1 MDRVFAWAQGATDVQ
16 DCVCHDCPSDGPAG
30 AYRIK
35 IVPTLSDNYSYL
47 VINTNTHQA
56 VVVDAADGMV
66 VRTVAARLG
75 VTLVAVLTTHYHA
88 DHCGGNAD
96 LAAQT
101 PSLEIIAGAGDADRT
116 PCVTKRVGDGEAFVC
131 AGLAFA
137 ALETPGHTRG
147 SVCFLLDARDGQ
159 APAVFTGDT
168 LFIGGCGRFFEAPPE
183 TMRDSLAKLARLDP
197 ATRVFPGHEYTA
209 GNMKFCCALEP
220 DSADAQRACEE
231 TAAQREKELP
241 TASTMAREMR
251 LNPFMRSDD
260 AAVQRA
266 AGCEGDAVKTLATIR
281 RRKDTFTTVGK
292 VITLF
297 LDTKAALG
305 GGSGP

>member
-47 VINTNTHQA
+47 VVNASTLQA

-131 AGLAFA
+131 AGLAFTA
-137 ALETPGHTRG
+137 VETPGHTRG

-183 TMRDSLAKLARLDP
+183 TMRASLAKLR
-197 ATRVFPGHEYTA
+197 A
-209 GNMKFCCALEP
+209 G
-220 DSADAQRACEE
+220 
-231 TAAQREKELP
+231 KE
-241 TASTMAREMR
+241 
-251 LNPFMRSDD
+251 
-260 AAVQRA
+260 
-266 AGCEGDAVKTLATIR
+266 
-281 RRKDTFTTVGK
+281 
-292 VITLF
+292 
-297 LDTKAALG
+297 
-305 GGSGP
+305 